1 MDYLDFELEIAAGS
15 RHKYPVA
22 VIRSTAGEAHETMRF
37 PFTEQAL
44 ENQLLT
50 LENALLR
57 SGDKRRQIL
66 SSEGQTV
73 QNFGRTLFDALFLG
87 EVRNRYAVSQSE
99 AIRQSKGL
107 RVKLR
112 IQPPELAALPWEFL
126 YDVAIGEYVC
136 LSRNTPIVRYL
147 ELPQPPRPVT
157 VTPPLSLLG
166 MATSPKDLV
175 ELDIEREK
183 QRVEEAVEGLR
194 ARGLVTL
201 TWLPGRTWQDLQRAM
216 RAGPWHIFHFI
227 GHGGF
232 DHKTDEGLIALEDD
246 KGISRF
252 LSATDVGRLLTDHY
266 PLRLVVLNSC
276 DGARGSSRDIFSSTA
291 ATLIR
296 RGIPAVLANQY
307 EITDL
312 AAIELSRAFYEALAD
327 GIPVDAAVSEA
338 RKAIS
343 LGVANS
349 LEWGTPVLHMRAP
362 DGVLFDLIQ
371 RPPLSEAQMPQTPS
385 ENAALDDRMVLDEH
399 ITDKKEITSASASL
413 PSSLVVTQQ
422 ASQQRAE
429 VLPAQEQDAGFAQ
442 HAAPLAVQEP
452 ERPMPSALPGK
463 SSNRQRLI
471 AKVRTFWIA
480 GVLEQ
485 SLHGA
490 ALIALGLHEQAEAV
504 SNPWRLVL
512 QERDTTP
519 RILPAGTRI
528 TQAYDGA
535 GGELLLLGE
544 PGAGKTTLLLEL
556 ARDLLDRAEIDET
569 HPIPVVFNLSSWA
582 VRRQPIAVWLVEELN
597 TKYHVPRKLGQEWI
611 ATDSILPLL
620 DGLDEVA
627 LPFRAACVMG
637 INAYH
642 QEHGLLPTV
651 VCSRSADYLLL
662 MERIQLHNAVV
673 VQPLTKEQ
681 IESYLSSMGEQVA
694 AVRLALQY
702 DSDLQALLS
711 TPLMLSIMTL
721 AYHGKS
727 VDDLLAAASPV
738 ALRQQVFATYVER
751 MLERRGASTRYT
763 PQQTNSWLTWLARQ
777 LVGHN
782 QTGFYIERMQPDWL
796 PEGRLRNLY
805 PQLVTGL
812 IYGLFALVG
821 FGLYYGVAYGSSG
834 GILGQLGIGLGAGL
848 AGGLLFGLLNGLL
861 SKLESVRR
869 PTNATGWTLA
879 GVGRTVLRAVLN
891 GLLFT
896 LFATGG
902 AYILLGIPWFFNS
915 LSDFLL
921 SNLLPTALVSSAVF
935 GVIDAF
941 FGKQVRTNT
950 IQPAE
955 VFAWSWA
962 KMGWNLLKSL
972 FIGVLL
978 AVLCMLLLALFSAL
992 QVWFI
997 YQNELLGVLLSI
1009 LHSISNT
1016 LVPALIAFVLV
1027 SELLGG
1033 LTGGLSS
1040 STLDEQNLV
1049 KPNQGIRRSV
1059 RNGLLVGSVVGLVVM
1074 LIGDG
1079 ILIVSFR
1086 MSTPQPSWQNL
1097 LVSLLVMLG
1106 LGLVVGLVIGL
1117 QSGGI
1122 ASLQHLL
1129 LRLLLWRTRS
1139 IPWNYPR
1146 FLDYAV
1152 ERILLRKVGGG
1163 YIFVHRLLL
1172 EYFAPPD
1179 AVVSSV
1185 EEPIQTAQTSAP
1197 SVTRAM
1203 PNFSPLPSVSG
1214 IPLFPLQR
1222 ISRRTALFG
1231 LASLAGLIAAG
1242 GGALWIYLP
1251 HPLYSF
1257 RGYAY
1262 GVYPLTWSPDGKYIA
1277 ASGPN
1282 DDNVQVWAASDGRY
1296 VYTYHQHSQGDFP
1309 SVNTIVWSP
1318 DSKRIASVGS
1328 DGAVL
1333 VWDAADGNRVLT
1345 YHKHEAQGPNT
1356 SQTPYT
1362 DVIDVVW
1369 SPNGKN
1375 IILTKGDG
1383 TVQIWDDA
1391 SGKSLSTIH
1400 LLSPGEFMSIAVW
1413 SLDTKYIA
1421 SLDLDG
1427 AVVVRDA
1434 EKGIRIATYQ
1444 TQNNDFR
1451 TMVWS
1456 PDGMHIALIRNQDEI
1471 VQVWNVANGSR
1482 VYTYRKHGSYI
1493 NDIAWSPDGKYIAS
1507 GSDDQTVQVW
1517 DAVSGNMVRF
1527 YWIPSGSVSS
1537 VTWSPDGRYIASGNF
1552 DGTVSVWR
1560 VF

>member
-15 RHKYPVA
+15 RRKYPVA
-22 VIRSTAGEAHETMRF
+22 VIRSAAGEAHETMRF

-44 ENQLLT
+44 ENQLLI

-73 QNFGRTLFDALFLG
+73 QNFGHALFDALFIG
-87 EVRNRYAVSQSE
+87 EVRNRYAVSHSE

-126 YDVAIGEYVC
+126 YDVSLGEYVC

-157 VTPPLSLLG
+157 VTPPLSLLV
-166 MATSPKDLV
+166 MAISPKDLV

-201 TWLPGRTWQDLQRAM
+201 TWLQGRTWQDLQRAM

-232 DHKTDEGLIALEDD
+232 DHKTDEGLLVLEDD

-276 DGARGSSRDIFSSTA
+276 DGAHGSSRDIFSSTA
-291 ATLIR
+291 ATLVR

-327 GIPVDAAVSEA
+327 GMPVDAAVGEA

-371 RPPLSEAQMPQTPS
+371 RPPLSEVQTLQTTS
-385 ENAALDDRMVLDEH
+385 ANAASDNRTVLEEP
-399 ITDKKEITSASASL
+399 IADKKEMMSAPAPL
-413 PSSLVVTQQ
+413 PSSLIVTQQ
-422 ASQQRAE
+422 VSQQPVE
-429 VLPAQEQDAGFAQ
+429 VLPAHEQDAGFAQ
-442 HAAPLAVQEP
+442 HAAPLAVQER
-452 ERPMPSALPGK
+452 ERLKLSALPGK

-471 AKVRTFWIA
+471 TKVRTFWIA

-490 ALIALGLHEQAEAV
+490 ALIALGLREQAEAV
-504 SNPWRLVL
+504 SSPWRLVL
-512 QERDTTP
+512 QQRDATP
-519 RILPAGTRI
+519 RILPDGTRI

-544 PGAGKTTLLLEL
+544 SGAGKTTLLLEL
-556 ARDLLDRAEIDET
+556 DRAEVDES

-582 VRRQPIAVWLVEELN
+582 VRRQPITAWLVEELN

-627 LPFRAACVMG
+627 LPFRTACVVA
-637 INAYH
+637 INAYRN
-642 QEHGLLPTV
+642 EHGLLPTV
-651 VCSRSADYLLL
+651 VCSRSADYLAL

-681 IESYLSSMGEQVA
+681 IDSYLSSMGEQVA
-694 AVRLALQY
+694 AVRVALQY

-711 TPLMLSIMTL
+711 TPLMLSILTL

-727 VDDLLAAASPV
+727 VDDLLSAASP
-738 ALRQQVFATYVER
+738 ANLRQQVFATYVER

-763 PQQTNSWLTWLARQ
+763 SQQTISWLTWLAGQ
-777 LVGHN
+777 FVCHN
-782 QTGFYIERMQPDWL
+782 QTVFYIERMQPDWL

-812 IYGLFALVG
+812 IYGLISLVG
-821 FGLYYGVAYGSSG
+821 FGLFFGMIYGYSS
-834 GILGQLGIGLGAGL
+834 GILGQLGIGLGVGL
-848 AGGLLFGLLNGLL
+848 ALGLLFGLLNGLL
-861 SKLESVRR
+861 SRLDSAKM
-869 PTNATGWTLA
+869 PTNRTAGTL
-879 GVGRTVLRAVLN
+879 GTIGRTVLKAVLN

-896 LFATGG
+896 LFYTVIT
-902 AYILLGIPWFFNS
+902 YISSQGNGYSSSFSNDLLGN
-915 LSDFLL
+915 LS
-921 SNLLPTALVSSAVF
+921 TALVSIVVF

-941 FGKQVRTNT
+941 LSKQAKTNT
-950 IQPAE
+950 IQSAE
-955 VFAWSWA
+955 VFTWSWA
-962 KMGWNLLKSL
+962 EMGWNLLKFL
-972 FIGVLL
+972 FIGVLV
-978 AVLCMLLLALFSAL
+978 AVSCMLLLGLFFALRD
-992 QVWFI
+992 WYI
-997 YQNELLGVLLSI
+997 YRFELLGTLLSI
-1009 LHSISNT
+1009 LNSISGT
-1016 LVPALIAFVLV
+1016 ILPALIAFVVLC
-1027 SELLGG
+1027 ELLGG

-1040 STLDEQNLV
+1040 STLDEQNLI
-1049 KPNQGIRRSV
+1049 KPNQGIRRSL
-1059 RNGLLVGSVVGLVVM
+1059 RNSLLVGCGVGLAVM
-1074 LIGDG
+1074 LIGDC
-1079 ILIVSFR
+1079 ILIVSLR
-1086 MSTPQPSWQNL
+1086 MNTSQLSWQNL
-1097 LVSLLVMLG
+1097 LAGLLSVLG
-1106 LGLVVGLVIGL
+1106 LGLVVGLVSGL

-1122 ASLQHLL
+1122 ACLQHLL

-1146 FLDYAV
+1146 FLDYAA

-1179 AVVSSV
+1179 TVVSSA
-1185 EEPIQTAQTSAP
+1185 EEPIQTTQTSNVFETTVTP
-1197 SVTRAM
+1197 SLPPLRSVSRIAR
-1203 PNFSPLPSVSG
+1203 FSP
-1214 IPLFPLQR
+1214 QR

-1231 LASLAGLIAAG
+1231 LAGLTGLIAAG
-1242 GGALWIYLP
+1242 VGALWIYLP

-1309 SVNTIVWSP
+1309 SVHTIVWSP

-1362 DVIDVVW
+1362 GVIDVVW
-1369 SPNGKN
+1369 SRDGKH
-1375 IILTKGDG
+1375 IILTNGDG

-1391 SGKSLSTIH
+1391 SGKSLSTTH
-1400 LLSPGEFMSIAVW
+1400 FLSPGEFMSIAAW

-1421 SLDLDG
+1421 SLDQDG
-1427 AVVVRDA
+1427 AVLVVWDA
-1434 EKGIRIATYQ
+1434 EKGIRIATYR
-1444 TQNNDFR
+1444 TQNNHFR

-1456 PDGMHIALIRNQDEI
+1456 PDGMHIALIRYQDEI

-1482 VYTYRKHGSYI
+1482 VSTYRKHGSDI
-1493 NDIAWSPDGKYIAS
+1493 TDIAWSPDGKYIAS
-1507 GSDDQTVQVW
+1507 GSYDQTVQVW
-1517 DAVSGNMVRF
+1517 DAASGNTVRL
-1527 YWIPSGSVSS
+1527 YWIPSSGVSA
-1537 VTWSPDGRYIASGNF
+1537 VTWSPDGKYIASGNN
-1552 DGTVSVWR
+1552 DGTVSVWQ